1 MRFLRF
7 KQNGNEGLAIVHGG
21 EARGLTTDQ
30 PAFPGELEALV
41 AQGAGALAAAADQL
55 RRGTA
60 FDLDAIEP
68 LPPLGRTGKIMCLGL
83 NYVDHTKE
91 GNMEAPKAPTIF
103 VRFPSS
109 IVGHRG
115 KLVRPK
121 VSQKFDYEGE
131 LVAVIGKGGRH
142 ISKDKALDH
151 ILGYSIFNDGS
162 IRDFQ
167 METSQWTVG
176 KNFDRSGSFG
186 PYLVT
191 ADEVAP
197 GASGLGLQTRLN
209 GQVVQDASTAE
220 MIFDVATTVAYLS
233 QAVTLTA
240 GDVLVMGTCAGV
252 GMARKPP
259 LFMKA
264 GDTCEVEIE
273 GLGILSNTVID
284 EV

>member
-7 KQNGNEGLAIVHGG
+7 KHKGKEGLAVADGG
-21 EARGLTTDQ
+21 QARGLTADQ
-30 PAFPGELEALV
+30 PDFPGAFETLI
-41 AQGAGALAAAADQL
+41 AQGAEALAGAANRL
-55 RRGTA
+55 RRGAA
-60 FDLDAIEP
+60 FDPETIEF
-68 LPPLGRTGKIMCLGL
+68 LPPLGGSGKILCLGL
-83 NYVDHTKE
+83 NYADHAKE

-103 VRFPSS
+103 VRFPSG

-131 LVAVIGKGGRH
+131 LVAVIGKTGRH
-142 ISKDKALDH
+142 IPKDKALDH
-151 ILGYSIFNDGS
+151 VLGYSIFNDGS

-186 PYLVT
+186 PWLVT

-197 GASGLGLQTRLN
+197 GASGLRLQTRLN

-233 QAVTLTA
+233 QAMTLAA

-252 GMARKPP
+252 GFARKPP

-264 GDTCEVEIE
+264 GDVCEVEIE
-273 GLGILSNTVID
+273 SLGVLSNSVMD
-284 EV
+284 EA